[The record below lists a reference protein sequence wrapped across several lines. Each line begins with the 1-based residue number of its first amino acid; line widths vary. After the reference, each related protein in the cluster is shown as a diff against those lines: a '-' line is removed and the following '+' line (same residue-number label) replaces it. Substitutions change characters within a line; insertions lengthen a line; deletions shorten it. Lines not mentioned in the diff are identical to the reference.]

1 MVKIPQIVKGL
12 AARWAAL
19 GVDITAEMRRAEEK
33 VETDMTAL
41 KAMLKKEYDRGVKDG
56 IEKGRNMF
64 NDWTYLRAKAEGLV
78 DPNDV

>member
-1 MVKIPQIVKGL
+1 M
-12 AARWAAL
+12 A
-19 GVDITAEMRRAEEK
+19 
-33 VETDMTAL
+33 AL

-64 NDWTYLRAKAEGLV
+64 NDWTYLRAKAEGLI